1 MNTKIILFGF
11 GLALVLSAVI
21 PSALSNSSGGDWNN
35 IPSLSTGELLLKI
48 KDYVVENGERSHD
61 WSSDMSIYE
70 LDFISKNKYYYIEV
84 MDFENDGIMDEI
96 ELKVVR
102 GNTDLTDKWNVGE
115 GVFERSCKLVPGRD
129 QSILESK
136 IFWDDNIDGSTEMY
150 QFFSVLDYSNPA
162 ASDYD
167 KGLVNEKLVD
177 EGPNSIK
184 DPKINRDFRGL
195 VSEVYEKLIIT
206 PTITPTQTL
215 TSTPTPPQLD
225 SDGDGW
231 SDEKERIMGTDP
243 YSVDSDSDGINDPQ
257 DPNPA
262 VPEKKVPGFGA
273 IFAIAGILAVAY
285 LLRKK
290 K

>member
-21 PSALSNSSGGDWNN
+21 PSALSNPSGGDWDN
-35 IPSLSTGELLLKI
+35 IPALSTGELLLKI
-48 KDYVVENGERSHD
+48 KDNVVENGERSHD

-136 IFWDDNIDGSTEMY
+136 MFWDDKIDGNIEVY

-162 ASDYD
+162 TSDYD
-167 KGLVNEKLVD
+167 RGLINEKSVD
-177 EGPNSIK
+177 ERPNSIK

-206 PTITPTQTL
+206 PTITPT
-215 TSTPTPPQLD
+215 PTPISALVD
-225 SDGDGW
+225 SDGDGVP
-231 SDEKERIMGTDP
+231 DKYDYAP
-243 YSVDSDSDGINDPQ
+243 Y
-257 DPNPA
+257 DPNIQTKSDIL
-262 VPEKKVPGFGA
+262 PEATPTPKPPGFDV
-273 IFAIAGILAVAY
+273 ILAIIGLLTITY
-285 LLRKK
+285 LLRRRR
-290 K
+290 